1 MGTLA
6 DGPWLTLVNSPVM
19 RESIQFLLNGRLETL
34 RNVPPATTLLDYL
47 RKVKRLTGTKEGCAE
62 GDCGACTVVIGE
74 LNDGHVRY
82 RAVNACIFL
91 LGMLEG
97 RSVTTV
103 EHLRGTDG
111 RLHPVQQAL
120 LDAHASQ
127 CGFCTPGFVMSLY
140 ALYLGDSEQRSRAGC
155 IDDVLAGNLCRC
167 TGYGPIVRAA
177 QSICDLPAHDAGVQ
191 EGSDLV
197 QLQAIAH
204 RERVVLEWRGRRFYS
219 PGSLEDFARLC
230 AENPEATIVSGATD
244 VGVWITKAHRD
255 IASFIWT
262 GRVSELK
269 VVRAEGALLRVG
281 AAATW
286 SDVEP
291 ALGQYFPDFGEL
303 VRRFGSVQVRN
314 TATIG
319 GNIANGSPIGDGAP
333 ALIALGARVV
343 LRRETNRRTLP
354 LDAFFIAQGKQD
366 RQPGEFVEAIEVPL
380 LADPE
385 RLKCY
390 KLSKRFDQDISAVC
404 GAFNID
410 VVDGTVREARIC
422 YGGMAATP
430 KRAGNVE
437 AALKDQAW
445 TLATVMAALP
455 AFDHDYTPLSDVR
468 GSAGYRTQAAK
479 NLLVKYF
486 HETQRPLS
494 ETRLIGRQAAFN

>member
-1 MGTLA
+1 
-6 DGPWLTLVNSPVM
+6 M
-19 RESIQFLLNGRLETL
+19 RQSIQFLLNGRLETL
-34 RNVPPATTLLDYL
+34 QNIAPATTLLNYL

-82 RAVNACIFL
+82 RAVNACIL
-91 LGMLEG
+91 LSGMLEG

-103 EHLRGTDG
+103 EHLRGADG

-120 LDAHASQ
+120 VDAHASQ

-140 ALYLGDSEQRSRAGC
+140 ALYLSGYLGEPRPGAGR
-155 IDDVLAGNLCRC
+155 INDVLAGNLCRC

-177 QSICDLPAHDAGVQ
+177 QSMYDLPAPDPGMQ
-191 EGSDLV
+191 EGSDLA
-197 QLQAIAH
+197 QLEAIAH
-204 RERVVLEWRGRRFYS
+204 RETVVLECRGRRFYS

-230 AENPEATIVSGATD
+230 AENPGATIVSGATD
-244 VGVWITKAHRD
+244 VGLWITKAHRD
-255 IASFIWT
+255 LAGYIWT
-262 GRVSELK
+262 GRVCDLK
-269 VVRAEGALLRVG
+269 AVREDGALLRIG

-286 SDVEP
+286 SDLEGVI
-291 ALGQYFPDFGEL
+291 GRHFPDFGEI

-333 ALIALGARVV
+333 ALIALDARVV
-343 LRRETNRRTLP
+343 LRKGASRRTLP
-354 LDAFFIAQGKQD
+354 LEAFFIAYGRQD
-366 RQPGEFVEAIEVPL
+366 RQPGEFVESIEVPL
-380 LADPE
+380 LPSPE

-390 KLSKRFDQDISAVC
+390 KLAKRFDQDISAVC
-404 GAFNID
+404 GSFNID
-410 VVDGTVREARIC
+410 VVEGWVREARIC

-430 KRAGNVE
+430 KRASAVE

-455 AFDHDYTPLSDVR
+455 AFDRDYTPISDMR
-468 GSAGYRTQAAK
+468 GSAAYRSQAAK
-479 NLLVKYF
+479 NLLVRYF
-486 HETQRPLS
+486 LETQRPLS
-494 ETRLIGRQAAFN
+494 ETRLVGREAAFG